1 MSQFNPNR
9 TFPDFCTKAMD
20 YQIQRQSGPAP
31 RPGLAL
37 SSTWVPESGKG
48 RTMRK
53 LYAFVWRTSASQQIV
68 LIIVAIVA
76 AVLATAPLELQR
88 HIINTLAGH
97 EKAER
102 LAVLCGGY
110 LIAALAIGSLKYI
123 VNIRS
128 SGLGE
133 SMIWSLREKIFSS
146 NSPIRGS
153 EMVGDTAIDKSGTV
167 VTMIS
172 SEAEA
177 VGKFVG
183 DCISTPIV
191 QAGTL
196 LSVLSYTLYT
206 EPRLGLVVLFIAV
219 PQLVLVPLIQRRI
232 NAQTRERVQTLRH
245 AGDLVVN
252 SIRGS
257 GEDGSSLKSQIAKAF
272 ETIYGVRLRVFK
284 LKFGMKFLVS
294 ALPSVGVF
302 ALLFAGGI
310 MVLNGKT
317 EIGIVVAFIS
327 GLDRVLDPWREL
339 IAFVR
344 STSAARVQFELIEST
359 LGTRL

>member
-1 MSQFNPNR
+1 
-9 TFPDFCTKAMD
+9 
-20 YQIQRQSGPAP
+20 
-31 RPGLAL
+31 
-37 SSTWVPESGKG
+37 
-48 RTMRK
+48 MRE
-53 LYAFVWRTSASQQIV
+53 LYAYVWRSSARQQIV
-68 LIIVAIVA
+68 LIVLSVIA

-88 HIINTLAGH
+88 HIINTLAGR
-97 EKAER
+97 ERAER
-102 LAVLCGGY
+102 LAWLCGGY
-110 LIAALAIGSLKYI
+110 LAAALAIGGLKYT

-128 SGLGE
+128 SRLGE
-133 SMIWSLREKIFSS
+133 SMIRSLREKIFDRSS
-146 NSPIRGS
+146 TLSRD
-153 EMVGDTAIDKSGTV
+153 ETATESSGTV

-172 SEAEA
+172 TEAEA

-196 LSVLSYTLYT
+196 LSVLSYMLYT

-219 PQLVLVPLIQRRI
+219 PQLVVVPLIQRRI
-232 NAQTRERVQTLRH
+232 NVRTRERVRTLRR
-245 AGDLVVN
+245 AGDLVADN
-252 SIRGS
+252 MRGGAES
-257 GEDGSSLKSQIAKAF
+257 GSTVRSQVGTAF
-272 ETIYGVRLRVFK
+272 GAIYDLRLHVFR
-284 LKFGMKFLVS
+284 LKFGLKFLVS
-294 ALPSVGVF
+294 GLQSVGVF

-344 STSAARVQFELIEST
+344 STSAARVEFDLIAGT
-359 LGTRL
+359 LRQSL